1 MRNLIFGDELD
12 DRRDE
17 PLPDNLIRT
26 MFSDVMIRALM
37 IHCLRVDIPDN
48 NDKADM
54 IKIMLGDQFHELGTG
69 TNRIAFLRN
78 GLVYKIAL
86 DRRGLIDNFTEF
98 KRASELLMYLARTY
112 ETNLLINV
120 CEYVEVID
128 QRTFMDSETSIKAI
142 LGDIAKGYLFNDV
155 GFTMKNYCNWGMR
168 YISDDDKELVI
179 LDYGYLYPL
188 MGQDLNQLFRC
199 PRCGG
204 RLAWNSSYT
213 AFTCQAKDNR
223 CQAIL
228 SPTDIR
234 RMMRLNFESAENN
247 LIAEISGD
255 GMPNLDTVEQ
265 ALKENVEV

>member
-1 MRNLIFGDELD
+1 MKNMIYSDALEDTDEK
-12 DRRDE
+12 
-17 PLPDNLIRT
+17 LPENLIRFT
-26 MFSDVMIRALM
+26 FSDTLIRALM

-54 IKIMLGDQFHELGTG
+54 IKIMLGDEFRELGTG
-69 TNRIAFLRN
+69 TNRIALLKD
-78 GLVYKIAL
+78 GMVYKIAL

-98 KRASELLMYLARTY
+98 KRSSELPMYLAKTY

-128 QRTFMDSETSIKAI
+128 QRTFMEAETEIKSILEDMAKA
-142 LGDIAKGYLFNDV
+142 YLFNDV
-155 GFTMKNYCNWGMR
+155 GYTMKNYCNWGLR
-168 YISDDDKELVI
+168 YVGAAKELVI

-188 MGQDLNQLFRC
+188 IGQNRDQLFRC

-204 RLAWNSSYT
+204 RLAWNASYT
-213 AFTCQAKDNR
+213 AFVCQAKDNR

-234 RMMRLNFESAENN
+234 RMMHLNFESAENN

-255 GMPNLDTVEQ
+255 GMPDLNTVEQ
-265 ALKENVEV
+265 ALKESVEV